1 MPWET
6 PDEEIVRLAAERHD
20 YSVELSETA
29 ASDTARRAHLR
40 DWTERR
46 TARIRELHDRR
57 PLGIRAEITVGAGA
71 CVSAGA
77 AWLPGLWW
85 GTAPLSLVAL
95 GLAQAARPGAPAM
108 RARRFVRRLTR
119 RPHPDE
125 AFADTSGEEVRYAP
139 PSSPPVPSS
148 PSPGGPVGLLDSTG
162 HARAGSAAQREAT
175 GFDRR
180 RAIEA
185 EHDAVREAYGSYV
198 IDALAVLDRPAL
210 DDVTVPRTA
219 DFLRAMDAAEDAR
232 RGGDLDAYR
241 AAVSTLKL
249 AWRAADEHARRTGT
263 GHLSPRESG
272 AVTKARALLERA
284 VDGGGGEHER
294 RAAYAKARE
303 LLDGVLVLP
312 RQAVARLE
320 TEHRLS
326 LP

>member
-1 MPWET
+1 MPIET
-6 PDEEIVRLAAERHD
+6 PDEEIARLAAERHG
-20 YSVELSETA
+20 YSVEFGDTP
-29 ASDTARRAHLR
+29 ASDAERRAHLR
-40 DWTERR
+40 TWMDRR
-46 TARIRELHDRR
+46 TARIRELHDRK
-57 PLGIRAEITVGAGA
+57 PLGLPAEITVGAGA
-71 CVSAGA
+71 CLSAGA

-85 GTAPLSLVAL
+85 GTAPLSLIALAL
-95 GLAQAARPGAPAM
+95 GQAVRPGAPAM
-108 RARRFVRRLTR
+108 RGRRLLRLLTR

-125 AFADTSGEEVRYAP
+125 ALADTSGGEVLYAP
-139 PSSPPVPSS
+139 PPSYAPSALPPPLSTRGTA
-148 PSPGGPVGLLDSTG
+148 GGADSG
-162 HARAGSAAQREAT
+162 AGAGA
-175 GFDRR
+175 GRR

-219 DFLRAMDAAEDAR
+219 DFLRAMDTADDAR
-232 RGGDLDAYR
+232 RGGDLDTYR

-263 GHLSPRESG
+263 GHLSPKESA
-272 AVTKARALLERA
+272 AVSKARALLERA

-312 RQAVARLE
+312 RQAVAHLE
-320 TEHRLS
+320 AEHRLS